1 MNLTRHEIGVLR
13 EYMQDLVE
21 QAKQELH
28 VSASFKHTQKAYIH
42 DDAILDLLAI
52 LDDRIESEGAQMG
65 LSYGFA
71 HQMWNVCNA
80 ASEYIRNY
88 VWLNAN
94 LGPGTLTKV
103 QVRQTTYRALLE
115 YIERGKEGEVSD
127 HG

>member
-1 MNLTRHEIGVLR
+1 MRLTHHEIVVLK

-21 QAKQELH
+21 QAKQELLAG
-28 VSASFKHTQKAYIH
+28 ASFKHTQKAYIH

-71 HQMWNVCNA
+71 HHMWTVCTA
-80 ASEYIRNY
+80 AGEYIRNY

-94 LGPGTLTKV
+94 LGPGHLTKV
-103 QVRQTTYRALLE
+103 QVRQATYRALLE
-115 YIERGKEGEVSD
+115 YIEKAKEGEVSE

>member
-1 MNLTRHEIGVLR
+1 MSLTRHEIGVLR

-21 QAKQELH
+21 QAKQELLAN
-28 VSASFKHTQKAYIH
+28 ASFKHAQKAYIH

-71 HQMWNVCNA
+71 HHMWNVCDA
-80 ASEYIRNY
+80 AKEYIQNY

-103 QVRQTTYRALLE
+103 QVRQATYWALLE

>member
-1 MNLTRHEIGVLR
+1 MRLTHHEVVVLK

-21 QAKQELH
+21 QARQELLAG
-28 VSASFKHTQKAYIH
+28 ASFKHAQKAYIP

-52 LDDRIESEGAQMG
+52 LDDRIESEGTQMG

-71 HQMWNVCNA
+71 HHMWTVCHSA
-80 ASEYIRNY
+80 GEYIRNY

-94 LGPGTLTKV
+94 LGPGQLTKV
-103 QVRQTTYRALLE
+103 QVRQATYRALLE
-115 YIERGKEGEVSD
+115 YIEKTKEGEVSD